1 MKKSKIQ
8 LTTAQF
14 AKLHEVNKRTL
25 HYYDTIGLFSPDTK
39 GDNGYRYYNFS
50 QSIDFE
56 YIRMLKDLNMSIE
69 EIQKYLHTPDS
80 DSFIKIAETKEKEI
94 DAQIQNLKRVRQILH
109 AKKEQV
115 KFCDTLQEQE
125 IRITECEE
133 EEYLILP
140 YDFSEDD
147 FSDLFTCMKD
157 IWSIEQIRMGIGG
170 FISVDKVLNEEFDDY
185 DGIYTPALSGSS
197 SAQRAIKPR
206 GKYLCGYQKGAW
218 DKLPLM
224 YARMVSFAEENGFKL
239 VGYAYEMGLNEFVIA
254 DKNDY
259 ITQIMIR
266 IEEKRN
272 SREEGTH
279 FPVENILP

>member
-1 MKKSKIQ
+1 M
-8 LTTAQF
+8 
-14 AKLHEVNKRTL
+14 R
-25 HYYDTIGLFSPDTK
+25 G
-39 GDNGYRYYNFS
+39 
-50 QSIDFE
+50 
-56 YIRMLKDLNMSIE
+56 
-69 EIQKYLHTPDS
+69 
-80 DSFIKIAETKEKEI
+80 
-94 DAQIQNLKRVRQILH
+94 ILYGRW
-109 AKKEQV
+109 Q
-115 KFCDTLQEQE
+115 
-125 IRITECEE
+125 
-133 EEYLILP
+133 
-140 YDFSEDD
+140 
-147 FSDLFTCMKD
+147 
-157 IWSIEQIRMGIGG
+157 
-170 FISVDKVLNEEFDDY
+170 EFDDY

-224 YARMVSFAEENGFKL
+224 YARMVSFAEENGFRL

-272 SREEGTH
+272 SREEGTR